1 MATAQSLV
9 VRDNTSAYTVIMIRT
24 QISLPKDEYAAAKR
38 EAARL
43 GVSLAEFF
51 RRALRSALP
60 VDDSSPWMRYAGL
73 VETGDPE
80 SSRNIDDVVYGH
92 KG

>member
-1 MATAQSLV
+1 
-9 VRDNTSAYTVIMIRT
+9 MIRT
-24 QISLPKDEYAAAKR
+24 QISLPQDDYDAAKA

-43 GVSLAEFF
+43 GISLAELV

-60 VDDSSPWMRYAGL
+60 ADDSQPWMHYAGMI
-73 VETGDPE
+73 ESGDPS
-80 SSRNIDDVVYGH
+80 SSRGIDDIVYGH

>member
-1 MATAQSLV
+1 ML
-9 VRDNTSAYTVIMIRT
+9 RT
-24 QISLPKDEYAAAKR
+24 QISLTQKDYDAAKA

-43 GVSLAEFF
+43 GISLAEFF

-60 VDDSSPWMRYAGL
+60 ADDSQPWMRYAGM
-73 VETGDPE
+73 VESDDPD
-80 SSRNIDDVVYGH
+80 SSRSIDDVVYGH

>member
-1 MATAQSLV
+1 MDTA
-9 VRDNTSAYTVIMIRT
+9 RTIANDNSGSYTVIMIRT
-24 QISLPKDEYAAAKR
+24 QISLSRDDYEAAKA

-43 GVSLAEFF
+43 GISLAEFV

-60 VDDSSPWMRYAGL
+60 ADTTKPWMHYAGM
-73 VETGDPE
+73 VESGDPA
-80 SSRNIDDVVYGH
+80 SSLSIDDVVYGH

>member
-1 MATAQSLV
+1 MTTEPLAV
-9 VRDNTSAYTVIMIRT
+9 DNSSAYTVIMIRT
-24 QISLPKDEYAAAKR
+24 QISLPQDDYHAAKA

-43 GVSLAEFF
+43 GVSLAEFV

-60 VDDSSPWMRYAGL
+60 ADDSQPWMHYAGM
-73 VETGDPE
+73 VESGDPA
-80 SSRNIDDVVYGH
+80 SSRSIDDVVYGH